1 MIEMTTPDDDARA
14 ERKEEWDLLHKG
26 ATTLMVANAAGL
38 VTCLTL
44 LKDYNS
50 TPQLKGVGAFIWVFG
65 IGLLAATFAMFGVM
79 AIRPLWLRGR
89 PPERYG
95 WYIGPL
101 AVTIGVSLACMAS
114 AVIIAI
120 HKFGKL

>member
-1 MIEMTTPDDDARA
+1 MTTPADDARA
-14 ERKEEWDLLHKG
+14 ERKEEWDLLHKA

-38 VTCLTL
+38 VACLTL
-44 LKDYNS
+44 LKDYDS
-50 TPQLKGVGAFIWVFG
+50 TPQLKGVGTFIWVFG
-65 IGLLAATFAMFGVM
+65 IGLLAAICAMFGVM

-101 AVTIGVSLACMAS
+101 AVTVGASGACVAI
-114 AVIIAI
+114 AVIFAI
-120 HKFGKL
+120 EKFGKL